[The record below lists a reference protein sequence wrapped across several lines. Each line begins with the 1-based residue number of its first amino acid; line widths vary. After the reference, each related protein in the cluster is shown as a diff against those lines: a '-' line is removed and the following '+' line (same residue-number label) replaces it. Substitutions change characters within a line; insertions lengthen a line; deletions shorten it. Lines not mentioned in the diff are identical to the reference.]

1 MTPSHILLS
10 LPLRHLKSL
19 VVFRPEL
26 ILIQYSLLVGNFSG
40 PSLLSPIHP
49 SVPLQSHAP
58 LHPSIHPSVSFWREL
73 GLRPELG
80 VNSSSWSTAGVR
92 KTGVPAELHRS
103 VPTEDPPREEA
114 SRGAGGGPAR
124 WRHGRKDT
132 LQVDRLP
139 VQKLSSKGQDMSRA
153 WREEDRPGCP
163 QRQGPHLV
171 RSHGHDCIKSAVSP
185 DSGTGPQT
193 PSLSSSPEV
202 PSW

>member
-1 MTPSHILLS
+1 MTPSQILLS
-10 LPLRHLKSL
+10 LPLCHLKSL

-58 LHPSIHPSVSFWREL
+58 LHPSIHPSVSFRREL

-80 VNSSSWSTAGVR
+80 VNSSSWSTGRVR

-114 SRGAGGGPAR
+114 SWGGWGGACQVEAWQEGHPPGRQTACTEAKFQGAGHVQGVARGGQA
-124 WRHGRKDT
+124 
-132 LQVDRLP
+132 RLP
-139 VQKLSSKGQDMSRA
+139 TEA
-153 WREEDRPGCP
+153 ETTPREEPW
-163 QRQGPHLV
+163 
-171 RSHGHDCIKSAVSP
+171 S
-185 DSGTGPQT
+185 
-193 PSLSSSPEV
+193 
-202 PSW
+202 